1 VLALRSQA
9 LPTLYLEEGGLALV
23 LAGGGHTDTRTL
35 AGELAGD
42 VVWVVV
48 LEDAG
53 LRRTSTHDGKSMR

>member
-1 VLALRSQA
+1 MLALRSQA

-35 AGELAGD
+35 AGD

>member
-23 LAGGGHTDTRTL
+23 LAGGGHADTHTP
-35 AGELAGD
+35 AGG